1 MEVSTFFVLS
11 VLGFLFLRL
20 LVAFVNYV
28 APLKLE
34 DKSNSYD
41 RRVSVLIP
49 ARNEAGNIHQI
60 LNDLQQQDYRNME
73 IRVYDD
79 QSEDETATIVKRFA
93 NASSNVHLLDGS
105 ELPDGW
111 AGKNYAC
118 HQLSKGLATDVY
130 LYLDADVRIS
140 PDFVSKAVSY
150 LNNSRLA
157 LLSIFPVQTMD
168 SLGERIF
175 IPMMNWILLSLLP
188 LPMVRWSQRVS
199 MSAANGQCMVFDG
212 HVYREK
218 QWHALVRNQMVEDIS
233 IAREVKRNNLRMAT
247 LLGFNDVSCR
257 MYDSFAT
264 SFRGLSRSAPAFF
277 GQNLVFAMFFIFLVI
292 VFPLVV
298 FLFGELWQVLVYV
311 TGVLFLRILVALS
324 SRQPVFE
331 ALILHVPQMIL
342 FPAVLLNGFF
352 RLYTKKHVWKNRVV
366 KL

>member
-1 MEVSTFFVLS
+1 MQVSVALVYVVLFFI
-11 VLGFLFLRL
+11 GLRFV
-20 LVAFVNYV
+20 VALVNYFV
-28 APLKLE
+28 PLNL
-34 DKSNSYD
+34 KSGIVMDNF
-41 RRVSVLIP
+41 RVSVLIP
-49 ARNEAGNIHQI
+49 ARNEANNIRRV
-60 LNDLQQQDYRNME
+60 LSDLQQQSYHNME
-73 IRVYDD
+73 VLVYDD
-79 QSEDETATIVKRFA
+79 QSDDETATIVAQMAKHDA
-93 NASSNVHLLDGS
+93 NIHLLHGS

-111 AGKNYAC
+111 TGKNYAC
-118 HQLSKGLATDVY
+118 HQLSQNLQSDVY
-130 LYLDADVRIS
+130 IYLDADVHVS
-140 PDFVSKAVSY
+140 PDFVERAVSH
-150 LNNSRLA
+150 LKSNRLT
-157 LLSIFPVQTMD
+157 LLSIFPVQTMY
-168 SLGERIF
+168 SLGERVVV
-175 IPMMNWILLSLLP
+175 PLMNWILLSLLP
-188 LPMVRWSQRVS
+188 LPLVRFSKRVS

-292 VFPLVV
+292 VLPLVV